1 MKRIILLSIFLMVLL
16 AACQSKPAEIAGD
29 KITVDGGTYTS
40 VNADELNAMLKN
52 KDFVFINVHIPFAG
66 NIDGTD
72 LSIAYDQITD
82 PGNLAQLPVDKNA
95 KIVLYC
101 RSGRMSAIAAE
112 ALIKQGYTNILDLAG
127 GMVAWE
133 EAGYELEQ
141 Q

>member
-1 MKRIILLSIFLMVLL
+1 MKRIILLSIFLMVFLT
-16 AACQSKPAEIAGD
+16 ACQSKPAETTGE
-29 KITVDGGTYTS
+29 KIVVDGGTYTS
-40 VNADELNAMLKN
+40 VNADEINTMLKS

-82 PGNLAQLPVDKNA
+82 PVNLAQLPVGKNA

-112 ALIKQGYTNILDLAG
+112 ALVSQGYTNIWDLAG
-127 GMVAWE
+127 GMVDWE
-133 EAGYELEQ
+133 AAGYELEQ

>member
-16 AACQSKPAEIAGD
+16 AACQSKPTEIAGD

>member
-1 MKRIILLSIFLMVLL
+1 MKRIFLLSIFLMVFL
-16 AACQSKPAEIAGD
+16 AACQGKPAEIAGD
-29 KITVDGGTYTS
+29 KIAVDGGTYTS
-40 VNADELNAMLKN
+40 VNADELNTILKN
-52 KDFVFINVHIPFAG
+52 KDFVFINVHIPFEG
-66 NIDGTD
+66 NIAGTD

-82 PGNLAQLPVDKNA
+82 PVNLAQLPVDKNA

-112 ALIKQGYTNILDLAG
+112 ALVKQGYTNIWDLAG

-133 EAGYELEQ
+133 QAGYELEQ

>member
-1 MKRIILLSIFLMVLL
+1 MVLL
-16 AACQSKPAEIAGD
+16 AACQSKPAEITGE
-29 KITVDGGTYTS
+29 KIAADGGAYTS
-40 VNADELNAMLKN
+40 VNADEFNVMLKN

-66 NIDGTD
+66 NITGTD
-72 LSIAYDQITD
+72 LSIAYDQITE
-82 PGNLAQLPVDKNA
+82 PVNIAQLPVDKNA

-112 ALIKQGYTNILDLAG
+112 ALVSQGYTNIWDLAG

-133 EAGYELEQ
+133 QAGYELEQ